1 MDWETRELER
11 IFEYANQKF
20 LENNLMLLETKVAER
35 TLCGALMLE
44 LHESKKNTQYQN
56 YYVDVEYNRNV
67 GGKLKTIKKTI
78 RGVDEEPITINC
90 DLILHSRGQNVV
102 QDNLIALE
110 MKKASARKC
119 EKQSDKNRLECL
131 TKRVTEDVWS
141 YGEQVLPEHVC
152 GYKLGVYY
160 EINYK
165 KRSISIEY
173 YADGSIYNQYM
184 IHF

>member
-44 LHESKKNTQYQN
+44 LHESIKNTQYQN

-78 RGVDEEPITINC
+78 RGVDEEIITINC

-110 MKKASARKC
+110 MKKSSARKC
-119 EKQSDKNRLECL
+119 DKQSDKNRLECL
-131 TKRVTEDVWS
+131 TKRETEDVWS
-141 YGEQVLPEHVC
+141 YGGQVLPEHVC
-152 GYKLGVYY
+152 GYKLGIYY

-165 KRSISIEY
+165 KRTVSIEY
-173 YADGSIYNQYM
+173 YADSRIYNKYE
-184 IHF
+184 IKF